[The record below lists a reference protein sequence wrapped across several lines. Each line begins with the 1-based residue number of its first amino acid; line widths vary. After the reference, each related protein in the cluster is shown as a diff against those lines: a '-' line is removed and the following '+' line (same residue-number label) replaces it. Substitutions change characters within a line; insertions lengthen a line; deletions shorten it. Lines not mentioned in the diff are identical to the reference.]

1 MQLIAATATA
11 AAALSPS
18 SVRPPWEPPPLSL
31 CALIAFSLQP
41 VGLLT
46 Q

>member
-18 SVRPPWEPPPLSL
+18 SVGPPGNLRPSAS
-31 CALIAFSLQP
+31 AL
-41 VGLLT
+41 
-46 Q
+46 